1 MNATSTDSKKKL
13 KISIPFLSIVSNV
26 VDKFYPLRRWPKE
39 GQKGFFLEENV
50 CSARVVGGVTLNHLV
65 WARALGTPT
74 GLLALQGTDD
84 NGVAVRQTLE
94 GMGVDTSAIRVNENY
109 TTSISHCFSS
119 PGGER
124 TILMAPGRWKGEEGG
139 RRKEAGREGG

>member
-1 MNATSTDSKKKL
+1 MGCG
-13 KISIPFLSIVSNV
+13 SNV

-84 NGVAVRQTLE
+84 NGVAVRQALE
-94 GMGVDTSAIRVNENY
+94 DMGVDTSAIRVNEKY

-124 TILMAPGRWKGEEGG
+124 TILMAPGRLLGGERGKKEG
-139 RRKEAGREGG
+139 